1 MYKVCDVVFV
11 SIERYEQI
19 LSQQFKEPFSFLAF
33 YRLDGAGK
41 HLLTLGINRVNSMN
55 DIGTEFDG
63 SNNRII
69 VSGQIKNILKIFF
82 SSLH

>member
-33 YRLDGAGK
+33 YRLDGARK
-41 HLLTLGINRVNSMN
+41 HFNPR
-55 DIGTEFDG
+55 DKK
-63 SNNRII
+63 
-69 VSGQIKNILKIFF
+69 GQL
-82 SSLH
+82 SE